1 MVPDSVTL
9 IECQGLGKTF
19 RDGKRAVRI
28 LQDVSL
34 GVREGEMVAIMGRSG
49 AGKSTLLSCLA
60 GLDDPDTG
68 SVRLLGTELSSLS
81 LTKRAKLRRT
91 HIGFVFQQYQ
101 LVPYLSAAQN
111 VALPLRLAHRRIADA
126 QIRELLG
133 AVGMADYARERTSDL
148 SGGEQQRV
156 ALARA
161 LAQQPRIL
169 MADEPTGAL
178 DTAIVATVMQLLRG
192 CAQHGCV
199 LIVTHDPL
207 VAAQCDRILM
217 LRDGRIVQQL
227 QTNDV
232 IVVSQALASVVG
244 A

>member
-1 MVPDSVTL
+1 MAVGSAPL

-19 RDGKRAVRI
+19 RDGKRAVQI
-28 LQDVSL
+28 LRDVSL
-34 GVREGEMVAIMGRSG
+34 SVCEGEMVAIMGRSG

-60 GLDDPDTG
+60 GLDDPDSGT
-68 SVRLLGTELSSLS
+68 VRLLGTELASLS
-81 LTKRAKLRRT
+81 LAKRAKLRRT
-91 HIGFVFQQYQ
+91 QIGFVFQQYQ

-126 QIRELLG
+126 RIRELLG
-133 AVGMADYARERTSDL
+133 AVGMAEYARERTSDL

-178 DTAIVATVMQLLRG
+178 DTAMVVTVMQLLRG
-192 CAQHGCV
+192 CAQRGCV
-199 LIVTHDPL
+199 LIVTHDPI

-217 LRDGRIVQQL
+217 LQDGRIVQQL
-227 QTNDV
+227 QTSDV
-232 IVVSQALASVVG
+232 MVVSQALASVVG